1 MSRSSRKSRPCPV
14 RRRIALSLFVAGV
27 LSVTPAG
34 AFDPTSQT
42 DIVTVLVV
50 GATGQQGGAV
60 AREWLRLGYQV
71 RGLTRNPAGPRA
83 RALMDLG
90 ATMVRGNLN
99 DATSLAR
106 ALEGV
111 DGVFLMTDFWEHG
124 YGGEVSHGRNMIEA
138 AEAAGVKHLVYSS
151 VASADRKT
159 GIPHFDSKYDVEQL
173 LVESGLSWTV
183 IRPVSFM
190 ENWRGIPDPIVAG
203 VYSTPL
209 RPGATLQYVSVADI
223 GRFAAMALENPAA
236 WRGRAIDIAGSSLT
250 VEQQRDLFSRLLDRP
265 VELRAIPWSDYEAR
279 SGAEMTVM
287 MRWFDRVGYDVD
299 VPELRADYPWMVE
312 FEDYLRVSLSGMP

>member
-1 MSRSSRKSRPCPV
+1 MSRSSRNSATCPV
-14 RRRIALSLFVAGV
+14 RRRLALSLFAAGLLTVA
-27 LSVTPAG
+27 PAG

-83 RALMDLG
+83 RALTNLG

-124 YGGEVSHGRNMIEA
+124 YDGEVRHGRNMIEA
-138 AEAAGVKHLVYSS
+138 AQAAGVKHLVYSS

-173 LVESGLSWTV
+173 LVGSRLSWTV

-190 ENWRGIPDPIVAG
+190 ENWRGIPDPIAAG
-203 VYSTPL
+203 VYATPL
-209 RPGATLQYVSVADI
+209 RPDATLQYVSVTDI
-223 GRFAAMALENPAA
+223 GRFTAMALENRAA

-250 VEQQRDLFSRLLDRP
+250 VDQLRALFARVLDRP
-265 VELRAIPWSDYEAR
+265 VELQTIPWSDYEAR
-279 SGAEMTVM
+279 SGREMTVM
-287 MRWFDRVGYDVD
+287 MRWFDRTGYDVD
-299 VPELRADYPWMVE
+299 VPGLRADYPWMVE
-312 FEDYLRVSLSGMP
+312 LEDYLRSVSGMP